1 MTAPPY
7 AAAVAAL
14 LDRLCAEH
22 GLAVPRLEW
31 SQRMRRSLGRAF
43 SSPPTIRMSAW
54 LGEEQAV
61 ATLRHELA
69 HIAVYAQTGNGRKE
83 PPHGARWREWCGRL
97 GVDVRATSPHPPANA
112 APRAAAATGLVCDAC
127 GQRFVR
133 RRVIRGLYHGDCGP
147 RRGRL
152 RRVLRG
158 AYDEVRRWATT
169 PVERQ
174 PPLPGIAGDSAAN
187 AGRSRRRR
195 G

>member
-1 MTAPPY
+1 MTAPSY

-43 SSPPTIRMSAW
+43 SRPPTIRLSAW
-54 LGEEQAV
+54 LDEEQAS

-69 HIAVYAQTGNGRKE
+69 HVAVYAQAKKRRKE
-83 PPHGARWREWCGRL
+83 APHGPLWREWCERL
-97 GVDVRATSPHPPANA
+97 GASAARATSPHPPANA
-112 APRAAAATGLVCDAC
+112 APRSAVATGLVCDAC

-152 RRVLRG
+152 CRVLRG
-158 AYDEVRRWATT
+158 DYAEVTRWASTRDDT
-169 PVERQ
+169 QLEF
-174 PPLPGIAGDSAAN
+174 PGLADAASREETIA
-187 AGRSRRRR
+187 
-195 G
+195 